1 MYISISIEVDRWR
14 EYRDGARELLV
25 VVTCNFSEPN
35 NTRSC
40 FARFLF
46 CNPEQRQ
53 LKEKKKEKNKIKYI
67 NVRTYSCTFLS
78 YVFIFPSCYV
88 SFFYFILFY
97 LYFFFT
103 SFCSSSFSLFL
114 FVFFPIFI
122 LWVVYPIQV
131 YLNWTIFPYMLPHAR
146 AYKFLWTALTCS
158 CSRSLSLPS
167 LLYIGRWRSIVLHL
181 PIRRMHGV
189 DFSPF
194 FFLGELRVATA
205 GASGIAA
212 EKESSRDDVLA
223 FIGAAARKGEPP
235 GPLLLCRAM

>member
-1 MYISISIEVDRWR
+1 MCVHIVVHFCRMYLYFPR
-14 EYRDGARELLV
+14 
-25 VVTCNFSEPN
+25 VT
-35 NTRSC
+35 
-40 FARFLF
+40 FLF
-46 CNPEQRQ
+46 
-53 LKEKKKEKNKIKYI
+53 
-67 NVRTYSCTFLS
+67 
-78 YVFIFPSCYV
+78 
-88 SFFYFILFY
+88 FILFY
-97 LYFFFT
+97 FTCTFFFT